1 MFTQKVEP
9 WEADKEISD
18 MEKYFWDIMP
28 SKKTIVETIK
38 MQKTCAKEK
47 VRPNCSCIWNE
58 RFDEAEISYTK

>member
-47 VRPNCSCIWNE
+47 VRPNCSCI
-58 RFDEAEISYTK
+58 